1 VAACSSTERPAGPPY
16 DPKAA
21 IDLMEIEPGF
31 RVELVASEPDIA
43 SPVAMEI
50 DENGH
55 LFVVEMP
62 GYPLDMRPTGRVK
75 LLHDTNGDGRIDRS
89 TVFADQ
95 LVLPAGV
102 MRWKKGILVTAA
114 PDVIYFEDTNG
125 DGRADIRRV
134 VVTGFAL
141 SNPQH
146 NLNAPTYGLDNW
158 VYFAYSGGG
167 GALFFN
173 DRFGD
178 RGKPIRFPERPDVAP
193 VDVGRRAVRIDLDE
207 FRIEALSSQTQF
219 GHTWDAWGRYFTTN
233 NSQHVRHE
241 VIAARYLQ
249 RNSDLL
255 LASAMQPAWNPADD
269 EKLYPITEKPRIE
282 LLTEYGQYT
291 SACGLTRYLGG
302 AFPAGYEQISFVAEP
317 VHNLIHVD
325 RWEPKGAT
333 FSARRV
339 HATKEFLAS
348 RDSWFR
354 PVNFYIGPD
363 GALYVIDYYRP
374 MLEHPEW
381 TSSEYHKDSPD
392 LYVGSDKG
400 RIYRIV
406 APRQARGAGGFS
418 ARPRLGSATDDELV
432 KALGHAN
439 VWWRRTA
446 QRLLVDRRSEASV
459 PLLQR
464 AARERPSALARLHA
478 LWALEG
484 LGRLDAALIEQA
496 LDDPEPGVR
505 DNAIRLAELSWR
517 RPTNEG
523 VATRKLLAMG
533 SDPDPRVRFQLLTT
547 LGFIDDP
554 AARGVE
560 QQLLERD
567 LEDEWVHVA
576 ALSSSSDRAVAQFD
590 RAARGGSPMRTSET
604 PGRASFF
611 NRVASVI
618 GARQRPDEI
627 ARVVRTA
634 SVGDASHGQAGVGP
648 RPGNWWRA
656 ASLQG
661 LAAGVQARRPSTT
674 AATASAQ
681 PPKLKLPE
689 ASRLLLT
696 LADDRA
702 AAIRRAAL
710 TLLGAIGLP
719 EGAPRDAA
727 VTRAATIAADRSS
740 DAERRADAIALLAL
754 TGSDPH
760 VELLQRLV
768 ALREPEAVQAAAIT
782 ALGQSQNDGV
792 AAFLLSRWRAVPPA
806 VRSKAADALVRRP
819 ARAKQLVDAMKSGGV
834 QAWTLNFSQRRA
846 LLMNRDEAVRT
857 AARVL
862 LEEKPH
868 ERNAVLQRYEAAID
882 APADAARGEQ
892 VFKATCAKCHKF
904 NGVGATVGPD
914 LGTVRNRPS
923 SVLLVDILQPSRA
936 IAGGYEAYVVE
947 RISGGIEDG
956 VLASQTPTT
965 VVLKKEDKEIVVPR
979 DDIRQMYAANLSAM
993 PADLEKQISPDQMA
1007 DLLRYL
1013 RGSK

>member
-1 VAACSSTERPAGPPY
+1 
-16 DPKAA
+16 
-21 IDLMEIEPGF
+21 MEIEPGF
-31 RVELVASEPDIA
+31 RVELVTSEPDIA

-50 DENGH
+50 DENGRI
-55 LFVVEMP
+55 FVVEMP
-62 GYPLDMRPTGRVK
+62 GYPLDTRPTGRVK
-75 LLHDTNGDGRIDRS
+75 LLEDTNGDGRIDRR

-95 LVLPAGV
+95 LVLPAGI
-102 MRWKKGILVTAA
+102 MRWKKGVLVTAA

-158 VYFAYSGGG
+158 IYFAYSGGG

-178 RGKPIRFPERPDVAP
+178 RGKPIGFPERPDVAP
-193 VDVGRRAVRIDLDE
+193 VDVGRRAVRIDLDR
-207 FRIEALSSQTQF
+207 FRIEGLSSQTQF
-219 GHTWDAWGRYFTTN
+219 GHTWDPWGRYFTTN

-249 RNSDLL
+249 RNPDLL
-255 LASAMQPAWNPADD
+255 MPSAMHLAWNPEDD

-302 AFPAGYEQISFVAEP
+302 AFPAGYENISFVAEP

-325 RWEPKGAT
+325 RWAPKGAT

-381 TSSEYHKDSPD
+381 TSSQYHKDSPD
-392 LYVGSDKG
+392 LYVGADKG

-406 APRQARGAGGFS
+406 AAGSSQLGAGMS
-418 ARPRLGSATDDELV
+418 SPRLGAATDDELV
-432 KALGHAN
+432 KALGHPN

-446 QRLLVDRRSEASV
+446 QRLLVDRRTAGSV
-459 PLLQR
+459 PLLER

-478 LWALEG
+478 LWTLQG
-484 LGRLDAALIEQA
+484 LGQLDARLIEQA

-505 DNAIRLAELSWR
+505 DNAIRLAELNAVLPGFSQGGSRQAKAWQHIR
-517 RPTNEG
+517 
-523 VATRKLLAMG
+523 RKLLAMG
-533 SDPDPRVRFQLLTT
+533 NDPDPRVRFQLLAT
-547 LGFIDDP
+547 LGFIEDP
-554 AARGVE
+554 QARAVA

-567 LEDEWVHVA
+567 LEDQWVHVA
-576 ALSSSSDRAVAQFD
+576 ALSASSDGALAQFD
-590 RAARGGSPMRTSET
+590 RAVRPGSPMRASQT
-604 PGRASFF
+604 PGRESFF
-611 NRVASVI
+611 TRVSSII
-618 GARQRPDEI
+618 GARQRPAEI
-627 ARVVRTA
+627 SRVVRAA
-634 SVGDASHGQAGVGP
+634 SGGP
-648 RPGNWWRA
+648 RPDGADAWWRA
-656 ASLQG
+656 AMLQG
-661 LAAGVQARRPSTT
+661 LAAGVQSRRQSTT
-674 AATASAQ
+674 ATATAAPAA
-681 PPKLKLPE
+681 PPLKIPE
-689 ASRLLLT
+689 ISRLLLT

-702 AAIRRAAL
+702 PAIRKAAL
-710 TLLGAIGLP
+710 TLAGAVGLA

-727 VTRAATIAADRSS
+727 VTRAVTIAGDPAADP
-740 DAERRADAIALLAL
+740 ERRADAISLLAL
-754 TGSDPH
+754 TGTDPH
-760 VELLQRLV
+760 VSLLQRLV
-768 ALREPEAVQAAAIT
+768 DRRQPEPVQGAAVA
-782 ALGQSQNDGV
+782 ALGQSRGDEV
-792 AAFLLSRWRAVPPA
+792 AAFLLSKWRDVTPP

-819 ARAKQLVDAMKSGGV
+819 ARAKQLVDALKGGRV
-834 QAWTLNFSQRRA
+834 QAWTLNFSQKRA
-846 LLMNRDEAVRT
+846 LLMNRDAEVRD
-857 AARVL
+857 AARAL

-868 ERNAVLQRYEAAID
+868 QRDAVLQRYEAAID
-882 APADAARGEQ
+882 SPGDTARGEQ
-892 VFKATCAKCHKF
+892 VFKSTCAKCHKF

-914 LGTVRNRPS
+914 LGTVRNRPP

-947 RISGGIEDG
+947 RISGGVEDG
-956 VLASQTPTT
+956 VLASQTPTA
-965 VVLKKEDKEIVVPR
+965 VVLKKEDREIVVPR
-979 DDIRQMYAANLSAM
+979 DDIKQMYAANLSAM
-993 PADLEKQISPDQMA
+993 PAELDKQISPQQMA
-1007 DLLRYL
+1007 DLLKYL
-1013 RGSK
+1013 KSTR